1 MPELPEIEHLKQSLL
16 PFLIGAEVRQTRL
29 SRPDIVRDFTKTGKS
44 SRQKTL
50 RISPRSLLKG
60 QRIIEL
66 KRRGKQLAIIAE
78 DGSVVCVQ
86 LGMTGQL
93 IFVPHGQKPQQ
104 SNHIHC
110 TWQLI
115 LDNFRG
121 RGKLVFRDPR
131 RFGCISVY
139 GSIEDLQ
146 VTRWAKLGP
155 ESPTISTKILQQQLQ
170 RTMRPIKAALLD
182 QAILAGVGN
191 IYADEA
197 LFGAGVHPMTP
208 ACSIEGKPCTDLARS
223 LRTILKRAIAA
234 GGSSISDYVDGQ
246 GKSGSFVSKHKVY
259 QRAGKPCVSCKNPL
273 SKTIIAQRST
283 VYCSNCQKLYE

>member
-16 PFLIGAEVRQTRL
+16 PLLIGAEVRQVRL
-29 SRPDIVRDFTKTGKS
+29 SRPDIVRNFTVKT
-44 SRQKTL
+44 Q
-50 RISPRSLLKG
+50 RITPKRLLKG
-60 QRIIEL
+60 QRIKEL
-66 KRRGKQLAIIAE
+66 TRRGKQLAIIAD
-78 DGSVVCVQ
+78 DGSIVCVQ

-93 IFVPHGQKPQQ
+93 IFIPHGEKPQQ

-110 TWQLI
+110 TWHLI
-115 LDNFRG
+115 LDKSRG

-131 RFGCISVY
+131 RFGCISIY
-139 GSIEDLQ
+139 RSIEDLQ

-155 ESPTISTKILQQQLQ
+155 ESPTITTKILKQQLNK
-170 RTMRPIKAALLD
+170 TIRPIKAALLD

-197 LFGAGVHPMTP
+197 LFNAKVHPMTP

-246 GKSGSFVSKHKVY
+246 GKVGTYAAKHKVY
-259 QRAGKPCVSCKNPL
+259 QRAGEPCVSCKEPL
-273 SKTIIAQRST
+273 SQTVIAQRST
-283 VYCSNCQKLYE
+283 VYCTNCQQLIS